1 MMTRHLLIRDFS
13 DRGTSSLSGV
23 IAELCSLGEK
33 ASLRMS
39 LSELLAASGTN
50 NPSPGR
56 QSIQIRRH
64 PLTERSFLEH

>member
-1 MMTRHLLIRDFS
+1 
-13 DRGTSSLSGV
+13 
-23 IAELCSLGEK
+23 
-33 ASLRMS
+33 MS

-64 PLTERSFLEH
+64 PLT